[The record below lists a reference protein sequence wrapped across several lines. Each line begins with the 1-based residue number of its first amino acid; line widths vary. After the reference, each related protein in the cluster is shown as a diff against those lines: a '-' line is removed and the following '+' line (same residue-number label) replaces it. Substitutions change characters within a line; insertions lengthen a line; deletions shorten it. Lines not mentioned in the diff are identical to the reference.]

1 MALTGNI
8 DSFRIMGD
16 MYGQMELLPLLPI
29 GGQEN
34 RKLQTVV
41 VSTLTKWLMDIGLT
55 VNVMHP
61 MGLFARSQKVK
72 MVFIYFTLF
81 LM

>member
-8 DSFRIMGD
+8 DSFSIMGD

-34 RKLQTVV
+34 RNLQMVV
-41 VSTLTKWLMDIGLT
+41 V
-55 VNVMHP
+55 
-61 MGLFARSQKVK
+61 
-72 MVFIYFTLF
+72 FT
-81 LM
+81 